1 MPGDLIAMPSPSL
14 QLTPETAP
22 DGTTARAISAGL
34 DAYNNSI
41 VPGGDWKPLWIVGRD
56 GAGSVQAGLRGVTE
70 FDWLFVVWLWVAE
83 PYRGQGVGSRLLSG
97 AEAIARERQCSHS
110 YLDTFSFQAPEF
122 YERRGYGEFGRLEG
136 FPPGH
141 ARIWLSKTL

>member
-1 MPGDLIAMPSPSL
+1 MSPPSL

-22 DGTTARAISAGL
+22 DETTARAISAGL
-34 DAYNNSI
+34 ETYNNSI

-83 PYRGQGVGSRLLSG
+83 PYRKQGVGSRLLSG

-122 YERRGYGEFGRLEG
+122 YKRRGYEEFGRLEG

>member
-1 MPGDLIAMPSPSL
+1 MSSSPL
-14 QLTPETAP
+14 LLTTETEP
-22 DGTTARAISAGL
+22 DQATAHAISDGL

-56 GAGSVQAGLRGVTE
+56 GAGIVQAGLRGITE

-83 PYRGQGVGSRLLSG
+83 PYRRQGAGSQLLSK
-97 AEAIARERQCSHS
+97 AEAIARERGCLSC

-122 YERRGYGEFGRLEG
+122 YKRHGYEEFGRLEG

-141 ARIWLSKTL
+141 ARIWLRKAL